1 MADYPSEYYYSV
13 IATQPN
19 VRNKY
24 TLSGKTMT
32 FDLYK
37 YSMVMV
43 NVYYSDIK
51 YQYIAESAT
60 LT

>member
-1 MADYPSEYYYSV
+1 MADYPSEYYYS
-13 IATQPN
+13 IIGTQAN
-19 VRNKY
+19 VKNKY
-24 TLSGKTMT
+24 TSSGKNMT

-43 NVYYSDIK
+43 NVYYSEIK